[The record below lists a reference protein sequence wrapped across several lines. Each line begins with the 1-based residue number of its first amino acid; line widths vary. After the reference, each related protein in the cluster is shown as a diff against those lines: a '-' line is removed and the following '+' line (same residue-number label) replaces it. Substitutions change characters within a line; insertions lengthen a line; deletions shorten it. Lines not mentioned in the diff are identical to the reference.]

1 MFIGR
6 TDVEAETPILWP
18 PDTKSWLI
26 LKRPWCWERL
36 RAGGEGDDRGWD
48 GWMASPPRWM
58 WVWVDSRSWCWTGRP
73 GMLRFIGSQRVRH
86 DWATELNWT
95 GVISVPENLGH
106 IKFCS
111 AIQIWFSFQLK
122 FCIYTQLSP
131 FSVFSS
137 LKCPPNE
144 KLGWEVANRKH
155 KQSLINYFPKSYLNK
170 LWEFSI
176 YFFYLKKKML

>member
-1 MFIGR
+1 MRWLDGITASMDVSLGR
-6 TDVEAETPILWP
+6 LQELVLDREAWHAAIHGV
-18 PDTKSWLI
+18 TKV
-26 LKRPWCWERL
+26 
-36 RAGGEGDDRGWD
+36 G
-48 GWMASPPRWM
+48 
-58 WVWVDSRSWCWTGRP
+58 
-73 GMLRFIGSQRVRH
+73 H

-137 LKCPPNE
+137 LKCPPNG
-144 KLGWEVANRKH
+144 KLGWEVANRKY

-176 YFFYLKKKML
+176 YFFLFEKKNVIKSRLVSRLGHWRKSNKISSKFQYK